1 MQQLT
6 VRQASHTQLS
16 DSRSLRMQK
25 FHNVRKTENFN
36 KTDTNG
42 NGEVNK

>member
-6 VRQASHTQLS
+6 SHTTILTT
-16 DSRSLRMQK
+16 
-25 FHNVRKTENFN
+25 VRFSFSQNTEISHRQKTENFN

-42 NGEVNK
+42 NEVNK